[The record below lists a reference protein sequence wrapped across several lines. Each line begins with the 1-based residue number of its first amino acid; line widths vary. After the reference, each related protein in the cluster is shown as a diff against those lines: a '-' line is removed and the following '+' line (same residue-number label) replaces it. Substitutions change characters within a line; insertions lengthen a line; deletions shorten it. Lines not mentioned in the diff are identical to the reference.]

1 MVSMLSLGIA
11 DDEPDILR
19 LLNMVLSKLG
29 YPIAYLASNGEEV
42 VELNRKNPADVL
54 IIDHI
59 MPFKS
64 GIDAVRDVISE
75 YPETKIFL
83 MTCGE
88 DVENTGS
95 IGNITIIQKPFLLKD
110 LVALVGQ
117 NNERSTSSEKYSASS
132 FPAKYY

>member
-1 MVSMLSLGIA
+1 MVSLGIA

-19 LLNMVLSKLG
+19 LLNMVLSKRG

-42 VELNRKNPADVL
+42 IELNHRNPADIL
-54 IIDHI
+54 IIDNL

-64 GIDAVRDVISE
+64 GIDAVSEVVRE

-88 DVENTGS
+88 DVENIEG
-95 IGNITIIQKPFLLKD
+95 IADITIIKKPFRLKD
-110 LVALVGQ
+110 LVAMVGL
-117 NNERSTSSEKYSASS
+117 NDGRSASEEKSSASS
-132 FPAKYY
+132 SEAKYY